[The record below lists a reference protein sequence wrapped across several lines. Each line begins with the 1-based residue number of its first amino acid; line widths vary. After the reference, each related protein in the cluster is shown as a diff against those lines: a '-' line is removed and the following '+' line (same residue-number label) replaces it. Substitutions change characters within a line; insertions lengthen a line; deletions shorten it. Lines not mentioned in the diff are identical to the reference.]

1 MIVSRICME
10 VSDMRN
16 GYIGK
21 DAKLN
26 EDIIRLYNIN
36 YLEEFGCL
44 DESDMDKLV
53 CIKNEIE
60 KR

>member
-1 MIVSRICME
+1 ME